1 MVIDVNSPAAM
12 STAWLELCW
21 RTGALQQGWAQ
32 RWAQCWAETVQHATN
47 DALQSLE
54 SVAGAVDWK
63 SRAARIDDAGW
74 QAMQGGLDTLQRF
87 ASTAMDAQ
95 SEFSTGMREAVRQW
109 QRDSA
114 RALHARR
121 SAMPLYTAIRDVL
134 NAVAVDAVDPG
145 PAPGAP
151 RSREKRPSEVEA

>member
-1 MVIDVNSPAAM
+1 MVIDANSPAAL

-21 RTGALQQGWAQ
+21 RTGALHQAWAQ
-32 RWAQCWAETVQHATN
+32 RWAHYWAESAQLAMN
-47 DALQSLE
+47 GALHGIDG
-54 SVAGAVDWK
+54 VAGANDWK
-63 SRAARIDDAGW
+63 ARSARIDDAGW
-74 QAMQGGLDTLQRF
+74 QSMHGGLETLQRF

-121 SAMPLYTAIRDVL
+121 SAMPLYTAIREAL
-134 NAVAVDAVDPG
+134 NAMAVNAIDPG

-151 RSREKRPSEVEA
+151 KRAD